1 MVSYDVKEEGDRL
14 IITLDP
20 GQPVELTDLADSF
33 AALSR
38 IYERHYRS
46 GSDDAP
52 RLFVTKLETG
62 SVIAEIAP
70 YGVMMGGIAM
80 MDGGMIVTDF
90 ANRVWRGISYFTG
103 GGKDTKLLE
112 APSKEDAA
120 DLKEFTRPLVGKTG
134 ARLGI
139 KQARYEKTDGE
150 KKTVVEYKFDEAE
163 LNKASV
169 NMDKAL
175 ALPAPKKPE
184 DKDQDDKIRSE
195 VMLFLEQANRGPG
208 KEKGRTGDRGC
219 VPDISD
225 KVLPV
230 YFRQSIQGLKE
241 KMLQGKDNPFAMVF
255 VVDVYATRMD
265 GEIKGY
271 TVTEIHDSFERDD
284 E

>member
-14 IITLDP
+14 IVTLDP
-20 GQPVELTDLADSF
+20 GQPVELTDLAASF
-33 AALSR
+33 AALAR

-46 GSDDAP
+46 GKDDAP

-80 MDGGMIVTDF
+80 MDGGLIVTDF
-90 ANRVWRGISYFTG
+90 ANRVWRGISYYVG
-103 GGKDTKLLE
+103 GGSDTKLLE

-150 KKTVVEYKFDEAE
+150 KKTIVEYKFDEAE

-169 NMDKAL
+169 NMEKAL
-175 ALPAPKKPE
+175 MLPSPKEPE
-184 DKDQDDKIRSE
+184 EDEADKIRSE

-208 KEKGRTGDRGC
+208 KEKGRTGDRGR

-230 YFRQSIQGLKE
+230 YFRQSIQGMKE

-255 VVDVYATRMD
+255 VVDIYATRID
-265 GEIKGY
+265 GEIRGY
-271 TVTEIHDSFERDD
+271 TVTEIHDSFERD

>member
-70 YGVMMGGIAM
+70 FGVMMGGIAM

-103 GGKDTKLLE
+103 GGKDAKLLE

-169 NMDKAL
+169 NIDKAL

-184 DKDQDDKIRSE
+184 DEDQDDKIRSE

-208 KEKGRTGDRGC
+208 KEKVALATGGGC
-219 VPDISD
+219 RI
-225 KVLPV
+225 
-230 YFRQSIQGLKE
+230 FQTRCCQSIS
-241 KMLQGKDNPFAMVF
+241 GKAF
-255 VVDVYATRMD
+255 
-265 GEIKGY
+265 KG
-271 TVTEIHDSFERDD
+271 
-284 E
+284 